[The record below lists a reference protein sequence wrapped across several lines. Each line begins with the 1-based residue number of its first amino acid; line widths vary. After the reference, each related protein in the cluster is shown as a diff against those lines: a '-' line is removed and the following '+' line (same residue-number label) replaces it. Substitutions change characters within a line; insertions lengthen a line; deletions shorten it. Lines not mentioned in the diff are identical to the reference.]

1 METSKKGQSM
11 SPSEILDKKNPVSI
25 SNKAQSNLDFSEIIN
40 KLTEIIKEGDS
51 LFKQSKIE
59 ESKDKYLLG
68 YDIFTKE
75 NEKSLNLLTYDSKIL
90 KIVSLY
96 KDILSKIAEC
106 FYLQKKYEDSIEYD
120 LKLICLEPKNIK
132 SIVRLFYSYLKKQK
146 YQQANFYGDLFLE
159 FDKDTKDKYK
169 DVLKDIENF
178 KSQRENIKIN
188 KIVFNF
194 ISFVIIILAIKL
206 FIRVIRTI

>member
-1 METSKKGQSM
+1 MEKSKKGQSM

-90 KIVSLY
+90 KILSLY

-120 LKLICLEPKNIK
+120 LQLICLEPKNIK
-132 SIVRLFYSYLKKQK
+132 SIVRLFYLYLKKQK